1 MKCFVFCRIFPN
13 YYYSLEFKLPSSS
26 TTVQIVMID
35 TVVLSGN
42 SDKDWLGLQPH
53 GPEDDKMADDQW
65 MWITQ
70 QLATSTYVAL
80 EIIALT
86 LISRALML
94 TTAAIMCFITTGPGV
109 EPLLV
114 HLKIRSNSLT
124 SILCRQYWISFIVC
138 QGRKVTPTL
147 EILT

>member
-1 MKCFVFCRIFPN
+1 M
-13 YYYSLEFKLPSSS
+13 
-26 TTVQIVMID
+26 QIVMID

-86 LISRALML
+86 LNQSSTDADDSSHSV
-94 TTAAIMCFITTGPGV
+94 F
-109 EPLLV
+109 
-114 HLKIRSNSLT
+114 
-124 SILCRQYWISFIVC
+124 Y
-138 QGRKVTPTL
+138 
-147 EILT
+147 